1 MIDPLELVKSITE
14 DEIDFIAHADY
25 GQNAD
30 QHSKALR
37 ELIFEQDCIVTDDQY
52 WYPYECIELIRWTCK
67 EGHMREFA
75 FCNIIIAISII
86 SGADNTNDPDRMLK
100 TIPHEYDKLPDDL
113 REIVLSM
120 LLNASEC
127 LEEAN
132 KAS

>member
-1 MIDPLELVKSITE
+1 
-14 DEIDFIAHADY
+14 
-25 GQNAD
+25 
-30 QHSKALR
+30 
-37 ELIFEQDCIVTDDQY
+37 
-52 WYPYECIELIRWTCK
+52 
-67 EGHMREFA
+67 MREFA

-120 LLNASEC
+120 LLNASEY